1 MVCSRGKILVPRV
14 LAVDTEEGF
23 SSAGEE
29 PRFSPDLKIFVGNL
43 PFSVDSAQLAETF
56 SNAGTVEMVEV
67 IYDKLTGK
75 SRGFGFVTMST
86 VEEVEAAVDMFSGY
100 ELQGRPMR
108 VNSGPPPSRDG
119 PPPRRFRNE
128 SGGGGSDAGNRVFV
142 GNLSW
147 SVDDQSLQSFFG
159 EFGRVVDARVVID
172 RETGRSKGF
181 GFVTFNSSNDA
192 DSAVNSCNGADLDGR
207 SIRVTIAEARQRR
220 PY

>member
-1 MVCSRGKILVPRV
+1 
-14 LAVDTEEGF
+14 
-23 SSAGEE
+23 
-29 PRFSPDLKIFVGNL
+29 
-43 PFSVDSAQLAETF
+43 
-56 SNAGTVEMVEV
+56 
-67 IYDKLTGK
+67 
-75 SRGFGFVTMST
+75 
-86 VEEVEAAVDMFSGY
+86 
-100 ELQGRPMR
+100 MR

-192 DSAVNSCNGADLDGR
+192 DSAVNSCNGAV
-207 SIRVTIAEARQRR
+207 S
-220 PY
+220 